1 MCAEL
6 TASCMSTGQPRYYLL
21 LTGIHRFLAP
31 LFTSIANLLGT
42 STPPTAMIQLKPGIP
57 PASLSKPSH
66 SAARRKNRM
75 ERKKNGGLRFKRVFS
90 DPAIAPFD
98 QIEWGRRTAEIT
110 DDGGRVIFKQED
122 IEVPKNWS
130 ALATKIAVSKY
141 FYGDIA
147 NGTDPYKGGRE
158 TSVRQLIHRVTRTI
172 TDCGI
177 ADSYFADAEAAETF
191 YDELTWLCLNQHG
204 AFNSPV
210 WFNVGLYHQYGV
222 GKGAGAGNYFY
233 NSETGEAE
241 RATSQYEYPQGS
253 ACFIQSVG
261 DTMEDIMRLAT
272 SEAMLFKFG
281 SGTGTDLSSLRST
294 REKLSGG
301 GKPSGPLSFLKVY
314 DKIANVVKS
323 GGKTRRAA
331 KMNTLKDWHPDIEE
345 FIDAKQNEE
354 KKAWA
359 LIEQGYDG
367 SYNGDA
373 YGSVMYQN
381 ENLSVR
387 VSDEFMNAA
396 VDGREWVTK
405 NVRDGSPCDKKDARG
420 LLRKIAEG
428 TYICGDPGMQ
438 FDSTIHKWH
447 TCKGTGRQNS
457 TNPCSEYLFPD
468 NTACNL
474 ASLNL
479 MKFKG
484 EDEVF
489 DVERFK
495 AAVRLFI
502 TAQEILVDNASY
514 PIKEIAE
521 NSHIFRTLGLGYA
534 NLGSLIMSYGYG
546 YDTVEGRAL
555 CGAIT
560 AIMTGEA
567 YEQSALLAK
576 TMGPFPG
583 YREARCSGVSKPAA
597 KDNVASMLEVI
608 ELHREAVEEIPDVEE
623 FGYLKKE
630 ATRAWDRATDLGKRH
645 GYRNAQVTVL
655 APTGTI
661 SFLMDC
667 DTTGIEPDIALVKYK
682 LLAGGGMLKIVNQT
696 IRPALEHLGYAED
709 EIARSIEHVDLFD
722 TIEDAT
728 PGADHSAVLAGRA
741 EAGRFYP
748 TPLRAEHLPIF
759 DCAFRAHLGERSL
772 HYMAHLRMMAA
783 AQPFLSGAISKTV
796 NMPEN
801 ATVDDIMNTYVEGW
815 RLGLKSIAIYR
826 DGSKRSAP
834 LNTRK
839 TRDMGAFD
847 GAMDVIAKPEELQK
861 LILELEEEI
870 AMLRSRLDQPI
881 RHRMPD
887 TRMSLTHRFEIAGHE
902 GYITVGLYEDGQP
915 GELLITMWKEGST
928 IGGLMDTVGTLTS
941 IALQYGVPL
950 ESLVKKFAYQRF
962 EPSGFTKNPDIRNAT
977 SITDYVFRYLGCQ
990 FIKGYKEATS
1000 PNRAQPEFPL
1010 KEIAEMEKKA
1020 INRPVAEL
1028 PRTAEKELIDV
1039 ITSHSPGEGNPKVIT
1054 TGYTYADRVKEALG
1068 NMFMDIVCSHC
1079 GSDKVIRAG
1088 ACGVCTECGTS
1099 QGCS

>member
-1 MCAEL
+1 
-6 TASCMSTGQPRYYLL
+6 
-21 LTGIHRFLAP
+21 
-31 LFTSIANLLGT
+31 
-42 STPPTAMIQLKPGIP
+42 MIQLKSGISHS
-57 PASLSKPSH
+57 SLSKP
-66 SAARRKNRM
+66 RKNQERPKRPVK
-75 ERKKNGGLRFKRVFS
+75 RKKGEGLYFERVFS
-90 DPAIAPFD
+90 DVDCPPFK
-98 QIEWGRRTAEIT
+98 QIEWEHRSAEIT
-110 DDGGRVIFKQED
+110 DDSGKVIFKQENV
-122 IEVPKNWS
+122 EVPKSWT

-141 FYGDIA
+141 FYGDLA
-147 NGTDPYKGGRE
+147 NGTDPRRSGRE

-172 TDCGI
+172 SDWGI
-177 ADSYFADAEAAETF
+177 ADGYFGNSEVAEAF
-191 YDELTWLCLNQHG
+191 YDDLTWLCLNQFG

-210 WFNVGLYHQYGV
+210 WFNVGLYHQYGI
-222 GKGAGAGNYFY
+222 GKNAGVGNYFY
-233 NSETGEAE
+233 NRTTGKAE
-241 RATSQYEYPQGS
+241 RAPTQYEYPQAS
-253 ACFIQSVG
+253 ACFIQSVE

-272 SEAMLFKFG
+272 SEAMLFKYG

-314 DKIANVVKS
+314 DQVANVVKS

-345 FIDAKQNEE
+345 FIDAKQKEE

-387 VSDEFMNAA
+387 VSDEFMEAA
-396 VDGREWVTK
+396 LDGREWWTRL
-405 NVRDGSPCDKKDARG
+405 VRDGKPCERKDARA

-428 TYICGDPGMQ
+428 THICGDPGMQ
-438 FDSTIHKWH
+438 FDTTIHKWH

-457 TNPCSEYLFPD
+457 TNPCSEYLFLD

-479 MKFKG
+479 MKFKTAEG
-484 EDEVF
+484 AF

-495 AAVRLFI
+495 AAVRIFI

-521 NSHIFRTLGLGYA
+521 NSHIFRTLGLGYS

-546 YDTVEGRAL
+546 YDSVEGRAL

-560 AIMTGEA
+560 SIMTGEA
-567 YEQSALLAK
+567 YAQSAVLAAD
-576 TMGPFPG
+576 MGPFPG
-583 YREARCSGVSKPAA
+583 YRDAHASGVPRPRA
-597 KDNVASMLEVI
+597 KDNVTSMLEVI
-608 ELHREAVEEIPDVEE
+608 DLHRCAVNDIADANE
-623 FGYLKKE
+623 FAYLKEE
-630 ATRAWDRATDLGKRH
+630 AAKTWERAARRGKRH

-661 SFLMDC
+661 SFFMDC
-667 DTTGIEPDIALVKYK
+667 DTTGIEPDLALVKYK

-696 IRPALEHLGYAED
+696 VKPALEKLGYNSE
-709 EIARSIEHVDLFD
+709 EIERIIAHVDAFD
-722 TIEDAT
+722 TIEDVPDSDGT
-728 PGADHSAVLAGRA
+728 TISSGLKP
-741 EAGRFYP
+741 
-748 TPLRAEHLPIF
+748 EHLPIF
-759 DCAFRAHLGERSL
+759 DCAFKPHKGQRALNF
-772 HYMAHLRMMAA
+772 MAHLRMMAA

-796 NMPEN
+796 NLPEC
-801 ATVDDIMNTYVEGW
+801 ASVDDIMDSYVEGW

-826 DGSKRSAP
+826 EGSKRSAP
-834 LNTRK
+834 LNTRRTK
-839 TRDMGAFD
+839 DMGGSAEAD
-847 GAMDVIAKPEELQK
+847 IALDVTLERGDFQNR
-861 LILELEEEI
+861 ILELEEEL
-870 AMLRSRLDQPI
+870 ALVRSRVDRPV
-881 RHRMPD
+881 RHRMSD
-887 TRMSLTHRFEIAGHE
+887 TRMSLTHKFEIAGHE

-915 GELLITMWKEGST
+915 GELFIHMAKEGST
-928 IGGLMDTVGTLTS
+928 IGGLMDTIGTLTS
-941 IALQYGVPL
+941 VALQYGVPL

-977 SITDYVFRYLGCQ
+977 SITDYVFRWLGCQ

-1000 PNRAQPEFPL
+1000 PNRGQTELPL
-1010 KEIAEMEKKA
+1010 KEIPEMEKKA
-1020 INRPVAEL
+1020 LNRPVADL
-1028 PRTAEKELIDV
+1028 AVNPEKDLID
-1039 ITSHSPGEGNPKVIT
+1039 ITSASDDSGLGFDGNSH
-1054 TGYTYADRVKEALG
+1054 ADRVREALG
-1068 NMFMDIVCSHC
+1068 SMFMDIICSVC
-1079 GSDKVIRAG
+1079 GSEKVIRAG

>member
-1 MCAEL
+1 
-6 TASCMSTGQPRYYLL
+6 
-21 LTGIHRFLAP
+21 
-31 LFTSIANLLGT
+31 
-42 STPPTAMIQLKPGIP
+42 MIQLKRGIP
-57 PASLSKPSH
+57 PASLDQPRT
-66 SAARRKNRM
+66 AANRQKNKAVKRT
-75 ERKKNGGLRFKRVFS
+75 NTGLHFERVFS
-90 DPAIAPFD
+90 DASIAPFN
-98 QIEWGRRTAEIT
+98 QIGWEQRTAEIT
-110 DDGGRVIFKQED
+110 DDSGKVIFKQEN
-122 IEVPKNWS
+122 IEVPKSWS

-141 FYGDIA
+141 FYGDIG
-147 NGTDPYKGGRE
+147 NGTDPHKGGRE

-172 TDCGI
+172 
-177 ADSYFADAEAAETF
+177 ADWGVADGYFADAEAAEIF

-210 WFNVGLYHQYGV
+210 WFNVGLYHQYGI

-233 NSETGEAE
+233 NRETGKAE
-241 RATSQYEYPQGS
+241 RAASQYEYPQGS
-253 ACFIQSVG
+253 ACFIQSVD
-261 DTMEDIMRLAT
+261 DTMEDIMQLAT
-272 SEAMLFKFG
+272 SEAMLFKYG

-314 DKIANVVKS
+314 DQVANVVKS

-345 FIDAKQNEE
+345 FIDAKQKEE

-387 VSDEFMNAA
+387 VSDEFMDAA
-396 VDGREWVTK
+396 LEDRKWWTRR
-405 NVRDGSPCDKKDARG
+405 VRDGKPCECKAART

-428 TYICGDPGMQ
+428 THVCGDPGMQ

-447 TCKGTGRQNS
+447 TCKGTDRQNS
-457 TNPCSEYLFPD
+457 TNPCSEYLFLD

-479 MKFKG
+479 MKFKSPDG
-484 EDEVF
+484 DF
-489 DVERFK
+489 AIGRFK
-495 AAVRLFI
+495 AAVRIFI

-534 NLGSLIMSYGYG
+534 NLGSLVMSYGFG
-546 YDTVEGRAL
+546 YDSVEGRAL

-567 YEQSALLAK
+567 YEQSARLAQAI
-576 TMGPFPG
+576 GPFPG
-583 YREARCSGVSKPAA
+583 YHDASASGVPKPVA

-608 ELHREAVEEIPDVEE
+608 ELHRCAVREISDAKEFAHLKEEAAKV
-623 FGYLKKE
+623 
-630 ATRAWDRATDLGKRH
+630 WDSTAELGKQY

-696 IRPALEHLGYAED
+696 VKPALKKLGYNSE
-709 EIARSIEHVDLFD
+709 EIERIIAHIDAFD

-728 PGADHSAVLAGRA
+728 DTDGSTISSGLKP
-741 EAGRFYP
+741 
-748 TPLRAEHLPIF
+748 EHLSIF
-759 DCAFRAHLGERSL
+759 DCAFKPFKGERSL
-772 HYMAHLRMMAA
+772 SYMAHLRMMAA

-796 NMPEN
+796 NMPEA

-839 TRDMGAFD
+839 TKDMGAA
-847 GAMDVIAKPEELQK
+847 GDVELALDVTVERGEFEK
-861 LILELEEEI
+861 RILELEEEL
-870 AMLRSRLDQPI
+870 ALVRSRLDQPI

-915 GELLITMWKEGST
+915 GELFITMSKEGST

-950 ESLVKKFAYQRF
+950 ESLAKKFAYQRF
-962 EPSGFTKNPDIRNAT
+962 EPSGFTKNPDIRHAT
-977 SITDYVFRYLGCQ
+977 SITDYVFRWLACQ

-1000 PNRAQPEFPL
+1000 PTRGQTELPL
-1010 KEIAEMEKKA
+1010 KEIPEMEKKA
-1020 INRPVAEL
+1020 LNRPVSDLA
-1028 PRTAEKELIDV
+1028 RTGERELIDV
-1039 ITSHSPGEGNPKVIT
+1039 ITNNSPNEGSLEMRGNGSSHAE
-1054 TGYTYADRVKEALG
+1054 RVKAALG

>member
-1 MCAEL
+1 
-6 TASCMSTGQPRYYLL
+6 
-21 LTGIHRFLAP
+21 
-31 LFTSIANLLGT
+31 
-42 STPPTAMIQLKPGIP
+42 MIQLKPGIP
-57 PASLSKPSH
+57 PASLNKPPRSDTG
-66 SAARRKNRM
+66 RKNKTTK
-75 ERKKNGGLRFKRVFS
+75 RKSSGLCFERVFS
-90 DPAIAPFD
+90 DAGVAPFD
-98 QIEWGRRTAEIT
+98 QIEWERRTAEIT
-110 DDGGRVIFKQED
+110 DDGGKVIFKQED
-122 IEVPKNWS
+122 IEVPKSWS

-172 TDCGI
+172 TDQGM
-177 ADSYFADAEAAETF
+177 ADGYFADAEAAEIF
-191 YDELTWLCLNQHG
+191 YDELTWLCVNQHG

-222 GKGAGAGNYFY
+222 GKNGGAGNYFY
-233 NSETGEAE
+233 NRETGKAE
-241 RATSQYEYPQGS
+241 RAPSQYEYPQGS
-253 ACFIQSVG
+253 ACFIQSVN

-272 SEAMLFKFG
+272 SEAMLFKYG

-314 DKIANVVKS
+314 DQVANVVKS

-345 FIDAKQNEE
+345 FIDAKQKEE
-354 KKAWA
+354 RKAWA

-381 ENLSVR
+381 ENVSVR
-387 VSDEFMNAA
+387 VSDEFMEAA
-396 VDGREWVTK
+396 QEGREWWTRRVT
-405 NVRDGSPCDKKDARG
+405 DGQPCEKKDARA
-420 LLRKIAEG
+420 LLHKIAEG
-428 TYICGDPGMQ
+428 TWVCGDPGMQ
-438 FDSTIHKWH
+438 FDTTIHKWH
-447 TCKGTGRQNS
+447 TCKGTDRQNS
-457 TNPCSEYLFPD
+457 TNPCSEYLFLD

-479 MKFKG
+479 MKFKTAAG
-484 EDEVF
+484 DF

-495 AAVRLFI
+495 AAVRVFI
-502 TAQEILVDNASY
+502 TAQEIIVDNASY

-534 NLGSLIMSYGYG
+534 NLGSLVMSYGYG
-546 YDTVEGRAL
+546 YDSVEGRAL
-555 CGAIT
+555 CGAVT
-560 AIMTGEA
+560 SIMTGEA
-567 YEQSALLAK
+567 YEQSARMAQAL
-576 TMGPFPG
+576 GPFPG
-583 YREARCSGVSKPAA
+583 YHDSRASGVAKPVA
-597 KDNVASMLEVI
+597 KDNVESMLEVI
-608 ELHREAVEEIPDVEE
+608 ELHRCAVREISDAKEFAHLKEEAAKVWDSAVE
-623 FGYLKKE
+623 
-630 ATRAWDRATDLGKRH
+630 LGKRH

-696 IRPALEHLGYAED
+696 VKPALEKVGYNAE
-709 EIARSIEHVDLFD
+709 EIERIIAHIDAFD
-722 TIEDAT
+722 TIEDVT
-728 PGADHSAVLAGRA
+728 DNDGSKISSGLKPD
-741 EAGRFYP
+741 
-748 TPLRAEHLPIF
+748 HLPIF
-759 DCAFRAHLGERSL
+759 DCAFKPFKGQRSL
-772 HYMAHLRMMAA
+772 HYLAHLKMMAA

-796 NMPEN
+796 NMPEA
-801 ATVDDIMNTYVEGW
+801 ATVDDIVNTYVEGW

-826 DGSKRSAP
+826 EGSKRSAP

-839 TRDMGAFD
+839 TKDMGATVAGGVD
-847 GAMDVIAKPEELQK
+847 PGLVADALQK
-861 LILELEEEI
+861 RILELEGELT
-870 AMLRSRLDQPI
+870 ALRNQLNQPV

-887 TRMSLTHRFEIAGHE
+887 TRSSMTHRFEIAGHE

-915 GELLITMWKEGST
+915 GELFITMSKEGST

-962 EPSGFTKNPDIRNAT
+962 EPSGFTKNPDIRHAT
-977 SITDYVFRYLGCQ
+977 SITDYVFRWLACQ
-990 FIKGYKEATS
+990 FIKGYKEATAPS
-1000 PNRAQPEFPL
+1000 RSQPDLPL
-1010 KEIAEMEKKA
+1010 KEIGEIEKKA
-1020 INRPVAEL
+1020 LNRPVTDL
-1028 PRTAEKELIDV
+1028 PRTGDKQVIDV
-1039 ITSHSPGEGNPKVIT
+1039 ITNSSLDNPGITEHNGN
-1054 TGYTYADRVKEALG
+1054 GNGHADRVTVALG
-1068 NMFMDIVCSHC
+1068 SIFMGITCSVC

-1088 ACGVCTECGTS
+1088 ACGVCIECGTS

>member
-1 MCAEL
+1 
-6 TASCMSTGQPRYYLL
+6 
-21 LTGIHRFLAP
+21 
-31 LFTSIANLLGT
+31 
-42 STPPTAMIQLKPGIP
+42 MIQLKPGLT
-57 PASLSKPSH
+57 ASQFNKDGKSRSR
-66 SAARRKNRM
+66 ARRQGGEKTRPA
-75 ERKKNGGLRFKRVFS
+75 GLRFKRVFS
-90 DPAIAPFD
+90 DATVSPFE
-98 QIEWGRRTAEIT
+98 QVEWDRRTAKIT
-110 DDGGRVIFKQED
+110 DDGGKVIFEQEN
-122 IEVPKNWS
+122 IEVPRSWS
-130 ALATKIAVSKY
+130 PLATKIAVSKY
-141 FYGDIA
+141 FYGDLA
-147 NGTDPYKGGRE
+147 NGTDPHKGGRE
-158 TSVRQLIHRVTRTI
+158 TSVRQLIHRVTQTI
-172 TDCGI
+172 TDWGM
-177 ADSYFADAEAAETF
+177 ADGYFANPETAKIF

-210 WFNVGLYHQYGV
+210 WFNVGLYHQYGI
-222 GKGAGAGNYFY
+222 GRGAGEGNYFY
-233 NSETGEAE
+233 NRETGEAE
-241 RATSQYEYPQGS
+241 RASTQYEYPQGS
-253 ACFIQSVG
+253 ACFIQSVD

-272 SEAMLFKFG
+272 SEAMLFKYG
-281 SGTGTDLSSLRST
+281 SGTGSDLSTLRST

-314 DKIANVVKS
+314 DQIANVVKS

-345 FIDAKQNEE
+345 FIDAKQKEE

-359 LIEQGYDG
+359 LIERGYDG

-387 VSDEFMNAA
+387 VSDDFMNAA
-396 VDGREWVTK
+396 LEDREWWTRR
-405 NVRDGSPCDKKDARG
+405 VRDGSPCERKDARA

-428 TYICGDPGMQ
+428 THVCGDPGMQ

-447 TCKGTGRQNS
+447 TCKGSGRQNS
-457 TNPCSEYLFPD
+457 TNPCSEYLFLD

-479 MKFKG
+479 MKFKTADG
-484 EDEVF
+484 AF

-495 AAVRLFI
+495 AAVRIFI
-502 TAQEILVDNASY
+502 TAQEIIVDNASY

-583 YREARCSGVSKPAA
+583 YRDARCSGVNKPLA
-597 KDNVASMLEVI
+597 KDNVDSMREVI
-608 ELHREAVEEIPDVEE
+608 ELHRAAVADIPDIDE
-623 FGYLKKE
+623 FLYLKGE
-630 ATRAWDRATDLGKRH
+630 AAQTWDRAAKLGKRY

-696 IRPALEHLGYAED
+696 VRPALEHLGYVEE
-709 EIARSIEHVDLFD
+709 EIAGVIEHIDLFD
-722 TIEDAT
+722 TIEDAS
-728 PGADHSAVLAGRA
+728 PSADDAAVIAGKA
-741 EAGRFYP
+741 EANRLYP
-748 TPLRAEHLPIF
+748 TPLRTEHLPIF
-759 DCAFRAHLGERSL
+759 DCAFRPHLGRRSL
-772 HYMAHLRMMAA
+772 HYLGHLRMMAA

-796 NMPEN
+796 NLPAN
-801 ATVDDIMNTYVEGW
+801 ATADEIMSTYVEGW
-815 RLGLKSIAIYR
+815 RLGLKAIAIYR

-834 LNTRK
+834 LNTKK
-839 TRDMGAFD
+839 TRDMGATSLVD
-847 GAMDVIAKPEELQK
+847 PAAEPKDLQER
-861 LILELEEEI
+861 ILQLEEELSG
-870 AMLRSRLDQPI
+870 LRAQIDLPV
-881 RHRMPD
+881 RHRMTD
-887 TRMSLTHRFEIAGHE
+887 TRMSLTHKFEIAGHE
-902 GYITVGLYEDGQP
+902 GYITVGLFEDGQP
-915 GELLITMWKEGST
+915 GELFITMAKEGST

-950 ESLVKKFAYQRF
+950 ESLVKKFAFQRF
-962 EPSGFTKNPDIRNAT
+962 EPSGFTKNPDIRSAT
-977 SITDYVFRYLGCQ
+977 SITDYVFRWLGCQ

-1000 PNRAQPEFPL
+1000 PNRGQSELPL

-1020 INRPVAEL
+1020 VNRPVADL

-1039 ITSHSPGEGNPKVIT
+1039 ITNHSPSEGNPRMLANGLYPCRPGKSSAREYVY
-1054 TGYTYADRVKEALG
+1054 GYYLLAL
-1068 NMFMDIVCSHC
+1068 
-1079 GSDKVIRAG
+1079 R
-1088 ACGVCTECGTS
+1088 
-1099 QGCS
+1099 Q

>member
-1 MCAEL
+1 
-6 TASCMSTGQPRYYLL
+6 
-21 LTGIHRFLAP
+21 
-31 LFTSIANLLGT
+31 
-42 STPPTAMIQLKPGIP
+42 MIQLKPGISP
-57 PASLSKPSH
+57 SSLTRLRKTSI
-66 SAARRKNRM
+66 RTKNRAP
-75 ERKKNGGLRFKRVFS
+75 KKKSKGKGLRFDRVFS
-90 DPAIAPFD
+90 DAKLAPFD
-98 QIEWGRRTAEIT
+98 QVDWERRTAEIT
-110 DDGGRVIFKQED
+110 DDSGKVIFKQEN
-122 IEVPKNWS
+122 IEVPKSWS

-147 NGTDPYKGGRE
+147 NGTDPHKGGRE
-158 TSVRQLIHRVTRTI
+158 TSVRQLVHRVTRTV
-172 TDCGI
+172 TDWGI
-177 ADSYFADAEAAETF
+177 ADGYFANAEAAQIF
-191 YDELTWLCLNQHG
+191 YDELTWLCVNQHG

-210 WFNVGLYHQYGV
+210 WFNVGLHHQYGT
-222 GKGAGAGNYFY
+222 GRDAGLGNYFY
-233 NSETGEAE
+233 NRTTGQAE
-241 RATSQYEYPQGS
+241 RAATQYEYPQGS
-253 ACFIQSVG
+253 ACFIQSVE

-272 SEAMLFKFG
+272 SEAMLFKYG
-281 SGTGTDLSSLRST
+281 SGTGSDLSSLRST

-314 DKIANVVKS
+314 DQVANVVKS

-345 FIDAKQNEE
+345 FIDAKQREE

-387 VSDEFMNAA
+387 VSDEFMDAA
-396 VDGREWVTK
+396 VEDREWWTK
-405 NVRDGSPCDKKDARG
+405 RVRDGKQCEKKEARA

-428 TYICGDPGMQ
+428 THICGDPGMQ

-447 TCKGTGRQNS
+447 TCKGTDRQNS
-457 TNPCSEYLFPD
+457 TNPCSEYLFLD

-484 EDEVF
+484 ADGVF
-489 DVERFK
+489 EVERFK
-495 AAVRLFI
+495 SAVRVYI
-502 TAQEILVDNASY
+502 TAQEIIVDNASY

-546 YDTVEGRAL
+546 YDSVEGRAL

-560 AIMTGEA
+560 SIMTGEA
-567 YEQSALLAK
+567 YEQSARMARA
-576 TMGPFPG
+576 MGPFPG
-583 YREARCSGVSKPAA
+583 YRDARCSGVAKPVA
-597 KDNVASMLEVI
+597 KSNVTAMQEVI
-608 ELHREAVEEIPDVEE
+608 ELHRSAVSEIAANEE
-623 FGYLKKE
+623 FAYLKEE
-630 ATRAWDRATDLGKRH
+630 AAKVWDSAAELGKKH

-696 IRPALEHLGYAED
+696 VTPALEKLGYNSE
-709 EIARSIEHVDLFD
+709 EIERIVAHIDSFD
-722 TIEDAT
+722 TIEDIEDSDGST
-728 PGADHSAVLAGRA
+728 ISSGLKP
-741 EAGRFYP
+741 
-748 TPLRAEHLPIF
+748 EHLAIF
-759 DCAFRAHLGERSL
+759 DCAFKAYRGQRSL
-772 HYMAHLRMMAA
+772 GYMAHLRMMAA

-796 NMPEN
+796 NMPDT
-801 ATVDDIMNTYVEGW
+801 ATVDEIMNTYIEGW
-815 RLGLKSIAIYR
+815 RLGLKAIAIYR

-839 TRDMGAFD
+839 TRDMGASD
-847 GAMDVIAKPEELQK
+847 EGDIAMVEPPELQGR
-861 LILELEEEI
+861 ILELEEEL
-870 AMLRSRLDQPI
+870 AKARGTPV
-881 RHRMPD
+881 RHKMPD

-902 GYITVGLYEDGQP
+902 GYITVGLFEDGMP
-915 GELLITMWKEGST
+915 GELFVTMSKEGST

-962 EPSGFTKNPDIRNAT
+962 EPSGFTKNPEIRNAT
-977 SITDYVFRYLGCQ
+977 SIADYVFRWLGCQ

-1000 PNRAQPEFPL
+1000 PNRSQPELPM
-1010 KEIAEMEKKA
+1010 KEISDIEKKA
-1020 INRPVAEL
+1020 INRPVPDLA
-1028 PRTAEKELIDV
+1028 RTAEKEVIDV
-1039 ITSHSPGEGNPKVIT
+1039 VAGHIPNEGAPHVNGGGHT
-1054 TGYTYADRVKEALG
+1054 HADRVQEALG
-1068 NMFMDIVCSHC
+1068 NMFMDITCSNC
-1079 GSDKVIRAG
+1079 GSDKVVRAG

>member
-1 MCAEL
+1 
-6 TASCMSTGQPRYYLL
+6 
-21 LTGIHRFLAP
+21 
-31 LFTSIANLLGT
+31 
-42 STPPTAMIQLKPGIP
+42 MIQLKPGIP
-57 PASLSKPSH
+57 PASLTGSSPSA
-66 SAARRKNRM
+66 SRRKKGT
-75 ERKKNGGLRFKRVFS
+75 KKTKNSDLHFKRVFS
-90 DPAIAPFD
+90 DAKSAPFD
-98 QIEWGRRTAEIT
+98 EMEWERRIAEIT
-110 DDGGRVIFKQED
+110 DDGGKIIFKQD
-122 IEVPKNWS
+122 NIEVPADWS
-130 ALATKIAVSKY
+130 ELATKIAVSKY

-147 NGTDPYKGGRE
+147 NGTDPAKGGRE

-172 TDCGI
+172 
-177 ADSYFADAEAAETF
+177 ADWGLLDGYFADAQMANLF

-210 WFNVGLYHQYGV
+210 WFNVGLYQQYGI
-222 GKGAGAGNYFY
+222 GNGAGEGNYFY
-233 NSETGEAE
+233 NRETGTAD
-241 RATSQYEYPQGS
+241 RAATQYEYPQGS
-253 ACFIQSVG
+253 ACFIQSVD

-272 SEAMLFKFG
+272 SEAMLFKYG
-281 SGTGTDLSSLRST
+281 SGTGSDLSTLRST

-314 DKIANVVKS
+314 DQVANVVKS

-345 FIDAKQNEE
+345 FIDAKQKEE

-381 ENLSVR
+381 ENVSVR
-387 VSDEFMNAA
+387 VSDDFMEAA
-396 VDGREWVTK
+396 LEGREWWTRRVT
-405 NVRDGSPCDKKDARG
+405 DGRPSERKDART

-428 TYICGDPGMQ
+428 TWVCGDPGMQ

-447 TCKGTGRQNS
+447 TCKGTERQNS
-457 TNPCSEYLFPD
+457 TNPCSEYLFLD

-479 MKFKG
+479 LKFKTAYG
-484 EDEVF
+484 DF

-495 AAVRLFI
+495 AAVRIFI
-502 TAQEILVDNASY
+502 TAQEIIVDNASY
-514 PIKEIAE
+514 PIREIAE

-546 YDTVEGRAL
+546 YDSVEGRAL

-567 YEQSALLAK
+567 YEQSARLASAI
-576 TMGPFPG
+576 GPFPG
-583 YREARCSGVSKPAA
+583 YHDARASGLPKPVA
-597 KDNVASMLEVI
+597 KDNVESMLEVI
-608 ELHREAVEEIPDVEE
+608 ELHRDAVREISDAKE
-623 FGYLKKE
+623 FAYLKEE
-630 ATRAWDRATDLGKRH
+630 AAKVWDSAAELGKLY

-696 IRPALEHLGYAED
+696 VKPALDKLDYNSE
-709 EIARSIEHVDLFD
+709 EIDRIIAHIDAFD
-722 TIEDAT
+722 TIEDVT
-728 PGADHSAVLAGRA
+728 DSDGSTISSGLKP
-741 EAGRFYP
+741 
-748 TPLRAEHLPIF
+748 EHLPVF
-759 DCAFRAHLGERSL
+759 DCAFKPFKGQRSL
-772 HYMAHLRMMAA
+772 HYLAHLKMMAA

-796 NMPEN
+796 NLPES
-801 ATVDDIMNTYVEGW
+801 ASVDDIMNTYVEGW
-815 RLGLKSIAIYR
+815 QLGLKSIAIYR

-839 TRDMGAFD
+839 TKDMGTVAD
-847 GAMDVIAKPEELQK
+847 LGPEVDALQK
-861 LILELEEEI
+861 RILELEQEL
-870 AMLRSRLDQPI
+870 ATLRSQLDQPV

-887 TRMSLTHRFEIAGHE
+887 TRTSLTHRFEIAGHE

-915 GELLITMWKEGST
+915 GELFITMSKEGST

-962 EPSGFTKNPDIRNAT
+962 EPSGFTKNPDIRHAT
-977 SITDYVFRYLGCQ
+977 SITDYVFRWLACQ
-990 FIKGYKEATS
+990 FIKGYKEATA
-1000 PNRAQPEFPL
+1000 PNRAQPDLPL
-1010 KEIAEMEKKA
+1010 KEIAEIEKKVL
-1020 INRPVAEL
+1020 NRPVTDLA
-1028 PRTAEKELIDV
+1028 RTGDKQVIDV
-1039 ITSHSPGEGNPKVIT
+1039 ITNKSSNDPVGAGGN
-1054 TGYTYADRVKEALG
+1054 GNGAGNSADRVTVALG
-1068 NMFMDIVCSHC
+1068 SIFMGITCSVC

-1088 ACGVCTECGTS
+1088 ACGVCIECGTS